1 MVMFIKTRGIF
12 TGMEQLVAFS
22 LIAVA
27 LLAYSSI
34 ITIYSGSSYA
44 NAAIS
49 INTTL
54 SYYQLQQISYELFR
68 DNNSYLNF
76 SGTEVKLYNIIGN
89 YSRLSECDNFTIN
102 PKTSCGV
109 VSHDGKIYI
118 LVVDSY
124 ASK

>member
-1 MVMFIKTRGIF
+1 MKLKGLF
-12 TGMEQLVAFS
+12 TGMEQVVAFS
-22 LIAVA
+22 LIAIA

-34 ITIYSGSSYA
+34 ITIYSSSSYA

-54 SYYQLQQISYELFR
+54 SYYRLQQISYGLFR

-76 SGTEVKLYNIIGN
+76 SGTEVKLYNMVGN
-89 YSRLSECDNFTIN
+89 YSKLSECDFGAN

-109 VSHDGKIYI
+109 VPHNGKVYI